1 MMMKEGKGGKMDI
14 EGNPKTHT
22 VKITVDNNGDF
33 SYVNP
38 FFWARRGDKVV
49 WECTNNYP
57 FAIHIGWNTP
67 FKKGRISSNNGKPI
81 DLTVKDDAQFG
92 DYTYT
97 VVVRIGDVTWTDDPP
112 FIVRPG

>member
-1 MMMKEGKGGKMDI
+1 MMMKEGKGGKM
-14 EGNPKTHT
+14 EHT
-22 VKITVDNNGDF
+22 IKITVDNDGNF

-38 FFWARRGDKVV
+38 LFWAHRGDSIV
-49 WECTNNYP
+49 WECTNNCP

-67 FKKGRISSNNGKPI
+67 LNKGRYRSKNGNPI
-81 DLTVKDDAQFG
+81 DAKVRDDAQFG

-97 VVVRIGDVTWTDDPP
+97 VVVSIDNVTWTDDPP